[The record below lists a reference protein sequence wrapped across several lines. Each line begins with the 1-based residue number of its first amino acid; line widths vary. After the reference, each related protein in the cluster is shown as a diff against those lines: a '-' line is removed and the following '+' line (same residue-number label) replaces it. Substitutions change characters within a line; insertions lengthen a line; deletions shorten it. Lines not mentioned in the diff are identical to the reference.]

1 MAREVWIIEGVR
13 TPMGKR
19 NGWLREVHPVRLGS
33 TVVDALLTRAA
44 LEPAKVEHVVWGT
57 VSQVGEQTFNI
68 ARNIV
73 LDSSLPVETAAT
85 SLDFQCGSGQQ
96 AAHVGAALIASGQ
109 YDVVITGGV
118 ESMSRVP
125 MFSSVL
131 DKQPFTDRIAQ
142 RHELMHQGLCSDK
155 IARLWNISRA
165 EVDQIGYESHIKAA
179 KATAE
184 GIFQAEIV
192 PLEGVD
198 EFGKPI
204 PVTRDQG
211 IRPETSLEKM
221 ASLVPV
227 FDPEGVTT
235 AGNSSQITDGA
246 AALLLVS
253 AEKAKELGLKPKA
266 RIVAATT
273 VGSDP
278 HLMLTGPVPATK
290 KVLQKA
296 GLTLADIDLIE
307 INEAFATVVAMWL
320 RETGADMKK
329 VNVHGGAI
337 ALGHPLGASGA
348 RLTVTLLNAL
358 EVYEK
363 RFGLQTVCCGGGM
376 ATAMIVERL

>member
-1 MAREVWIIEGVR
+1 
-13 TPMGKR
+13 
-19 NGWLREVHPVRLGS
+19 
-33 TVVDALLTRAA
+33 
-44 LEPAKVEHVVWGT
+44 
-57 VSQVGEQTFNI
+57 
-68 ARNIV
+68 
-73 LDSSLPVETAAT
+73 
-85 SLDFQCGSGQQ
+85 
-96 AAHVGAALIASGQ
+96 
-109 YDVVITGGV
+109 
-118 ESMSRVP
+118 
-125 MFSSVL
+125 
-131 DKQPFTDRIAQ
+131 
-142 RHELMHQGLCSDK
+142 
-155 IARLWNISRA
+155 
-165 EVDQIGYESHIKAA
+165 
-179 KATAE
+179 
-184 GIFQAEIV
+184 
-192 PLEGVD
+192 VD

-221 ASLVPV
+221 ASLAPV

-307 INEAFATVVAMWL
+307 INEAFATVVAMWQ